1 MDHEPRRRLLNV
13 DDYDP
18 GRYARTQMLRQ
29 AGFEVTEATNGAD
42 ALRISAGEQP
52 DVVLLDVNL
61 PDVDGF
67 EVCRRLK
74 SDPATSQIP
83 VLHISA
89 TFVNAGHRALGLEG
103 GADAYLTEPVEP
115 PVLVATVNA
124 LLRMRNAENALRAA
138 ARQWQATFDAIADG
152 VALLNVAGTILRVN
166 AAFPR
171 LFDAGPADVVGRRIV
186 DLWHGVA
193 LARSQVPFT
202 RMLETLRRETAELPL
217 GNRWLRVTADPIV
230 EAEALV
236 GAVYIVSDITERKR
250 IEEERGS
257 LLASERSAR
266 REAETAN
273 RAKDEFLA
281 IVSHELRA
289 PLNVMLGWSRMLRG
303 GQLDEAAKTHALD
316 TIERNVRLQVQLI
329 DDLLDVSR
337 IVTGNFRLE
346 VRPTELAAVIEAAT
360 ESVRSAANAKSI
372 ELTRSLQLIEPI
384 LGDPARL
391 QQVVWNLVSNA
402 VKFTPVGGR
411 VTVCLERTDSQV
423 TIVVADTGQGID
435 ETLLPYVFDR
445 FWQAEAG
452 STRRHGGLGLGL
464 AIVRHLVEAH
474 GGSVAVESAGR
485 DQGATF
491 TVTLPVRMPG
501 PALGLPEPRPAGA
514 GRALPRLDG
523 VHVLVVDD
531 EADVRKLLGA
541 VMEQCGAEVATAASA
556 ADGLRVFE
564 RERPDVIV
572 SDIAMPDADGFDLI
586 HGIRALPVERGGQVP
601 AIALTA
607 YTRRQDAERV
617 LAAGYQMHVGKPVE
631 PEALAR
637 AVARLTGRS

>member
-1 MDHEPRRRLLNV
+1 
-13 DDYDP
+13 
-18 GRYARTQMLRQ
+18 
-29 AGFEVTEATNGAD
+29 
-42 ALRISAGEQP
+42 
-52 DVVLLDVNL
+52 
-61 PDVDGF
+61 
-67 EVCRRLK
+67 
-74 SDPATSQIP
+74 
-83 VLHISA
+83 
-89 TFVNAGHRALGLEG
+89 
-103 GADAYLTEPVEP
+103 VE
-115 PVLVATVNA
+115 
-124 LLRMRNAENALRAA
+124 ALRAA

-171 LFDAGPADVVGRRIV
+171 LFDTAPADVVGRRIV

-202 RMLETLRRETAELPL
+202 RMLETLRRETAELRL

-236 GAVYIVSDITERKR
+236 GSVYIVSDITERKR

-303 GQLDEAAKTHALD
+303 GQLDEPAKTHALD

-346 VRPTELAAVIEAAT
+346 VRPTDLAAVIEAAT

-372 ELTRSLQLIEPI
+372 ELTRSLQPIEPI

-445 FWQAEAG
+445 FWQGEAG

-474 GGSVAVESAGR
+474 GGSVAVKSAGR
-485 DQGATF
+485 DQGAMF
-491 TVTLPVRMPG
+491 TVTLPVRMAG
-501 PALGLPEPRPAGA
+501 PALGLPEQRAGA

-556 ADGLRVFE
+556 SDGLRAFE